1 MTQFATYKTIAELTG
16 FSLSYSKQM
25 LTLIKTTF
33 GKKRVSKS
41 DVIRYFDI
49 EIENSQGK
57 V

>member
-1 MTQFATYKTIAELTG
+1 MTQFATYKTIAEITG

-25 LTLIKTTF
+25 LTLIKQVVK
-33 GKKRVSKS
+33 KKRVTKG